1 MVVSARY
8 VRQMMMMIADV
19 ADLADLADDWCGR
32 PGFRKMKSRRY
43 RGDDGV
49 LKDAEDDVH

>member
-8 VRQMMMMIADV
+8 VRQMMMIADV
-19 ADLADLADDWCGR
+19 ADLADSADDWCGR
-32 PGFRKMKSRRY
+32 PGWFRKMKSRRY